1 MKKLFCAALLISVL
15 FGDESFELNATN
27 PIKIDIISLKQNKVN
42 LKNIIPQS
50 TPNELAALTL
60 YSQKEAT
67 NEHNII
73 LASGKD
79 FVALIDTGY
88 EKTIDELK
96 TALNARAL
104 TPEQITHVIIT
115 HSHQDHIGGVK
126 ALPNA
131 QILVNEKELGFWQE
145 KSSTEGLNIKTFAPN
160 TELIN
165 GSGIYAIAA
174 YGHTPGH
181 SVIAFG
187 ASGTSETELFASAK
201 FLFVADIFH
210 AYELQAAAPEVAFV
224 WDHNKADATQARKK
238 VINALKAHKTSFIGT
253 HMPYSKRVKF
263 DENSAKI
270 MANLIQSEY
279 IGLLKAHSNEVGLS
293 NGKELYNNICAACH
307 GSKADVKYAGVVP
320 NLCGDVNT
328 IADYAWHYK
337 KGTRNR
343 YNMTEIMQ
351 EKIKTLSKQD
361 FLDTEIYI
369 KSVCPRLAKS
379 EEANKEAAGKSS
391 QKSSTPKAQK

>member
-1 MKKLFCAALLISVL
+1 MKKLFCAALLISAL

-60 YSQKEAT
+60 YGQKEAI

-145 KSSTEGLNIKTFAPN
+145 KSSTKGLNIKTFAPN

-187 ASGTSETELFASAK
+187 ASGTSEAELFASAK

-210 AYELQAAAPEVAFV
+210 AYELQAAAPVVAVV
-224 WDHNKADATQARKK
+224 WDHNKADAIEARKK

-253 HMPYSKRVKF
+253 HMPYSKRVKI
-263 DENSAKI
+263 DEN
-270 MANLIQSEY
+270 
-279 IGLLKAHSNEVGLS
+279 
-293 NGKELYNNICAACH
+293 
-307 GSKADVKYAGVVP
+307 
-320 NLCGDVNT
+320 
-328 IADYAWHYK
+328 
-337 KGTRNR
+337 
-343 YNMTEIMQ
+343 
-351 EKIKTLSKQD
+351 
-361 FLDTEIYI
+361 
-369 KSVCPRLAKS
+369 
-379 EEANKEAAGKSS
+379 
-391 QKSSTPKAQK
+391 

>member
-1 MKKLFCAALLISVL
+1 MKKLFYAALLISVL

-27 PIKIDIISLKQNKVN
+27 PIKIDIISLTQNKVN

-60 YSQKEAT
+60 YSQKEAI

-96 TALNARAL
+96 TALNERAL

-187 ASGTSETELFASAK
+187 ASGTSEAELFASTQ

-224 WDHNKADATQARKK
+224 WDHNKADAIKARKK

-253 HMPYSKRVKF
+253 HMPYSKRVKI
-263 DENSAKI
+263 DEN
-270 MANLIQSEY
+270 
-279 IGLLKAHSNEVGLS
+279 
-293 NGKELYNNICAACH
+293 
-307 GSKADVKYAGVVP
+307 
-320 NLCGDVNT
+320 
-328 IADYAWHYK
+328 
-337 KGTRNR
+337 
-343 YNMTEIMQ
+343 
-351 EKIKTLSKQD
+351 
-361 FLDTEIYI
+361 
-369 KSVCPRLAKS
+369 
-379 EEANKEAAGKSS
+379 
-391 QKSSTPKAQK
+391 

>member
-1 MKKLFCAALLISVL
+1 MKKLFCAVMLISVL
-15 FGDESFELNATN
+15 FGDESFELNA
-27 PIKIDIISLKQNKVN
+27 IKIDIISLIQNKVN
-42 LKNIIPQS
+42 SKNIIPQS

-60 YSQKEAT
+60 YSQKEAI

-88 EKTIDELK
+88 EKTIGELK

-160 TELIN
+160 TELIQ

-187 ASGTSETELFASAK
+187 ASGASEAELFASAK

-224 WDHNKADATQARKK
+224 WDHNKADAIKARKK

-270 MANLIQSEY
+270 MANLIQAEHT
-279 IGLLKAHSNEVGLS
+279 GLLQVHSNEEGLS

-307 GSKADVKYAGVVP
+307 GSKADVKYKGLVP
-320 NLCGDVNT
+320 KLCDVNT

-343 YNMTEIMQ
+343 YNMAEVMQ

-361 FLDTEIYI
+361 FLDTELYI
-369 KSVCPRLAKS
+369 KSLC
-379 EEANKEAAGKSS
+379 AAATSDKAS
-391 QKSSTPKAQK
+391 QKNNKNTKK

>member
-60 YSQKEAT
+60 YGQKEAI

-145 KSSTEGLNIKTFAPN
+145 KSSTKGLNIKTFAPN

-187 ASGTSETELFASAK
+187 ASGTSETELFASAQ

-210 AYELQAAAPEVAFV
+210 AYELQAAAPVVAVV
-224 WDHNKADATQARKK
+224 WDHNKADAIEARKK

-279 IGLLKAHSNEVGLS
+279 IGLLKAHSDKEDLS
-293 NGKELYNNICAACH
+293 NGKELYNNICATCH
-307 GSKADVKYAGVVP
+307 GSKADIKYKGIVP
-320 NLCGDVNT
+320 NLCDVNT

-351 EKIKTLSKQD
+351 EKIKTLSRQD
-361 FLDTEIYI
+361 FLDTELYI
-369 KSVCPRLAKS
+369 KNLCARLARS
-379 EEANKEAAGKSS
+379 QDANKEAAGKSS
-391 QKSSTPKAQK
+391 QKSSTPKVQK

>member
-1 MKKLFCAALLISVL
+1 MKKLFFCAALLISVL

-60 YSQKEAT
+60 YSQKEAI

-145 KSSTEGLNIKTFAPN
+145 KSSTKGLNIKTFAPN

-187 ASGTSETELFASAK
+187 ASGTNEAELFASAQ

-210 AYELQAAAPEVAFV
+210 AYELQAAAPVVAVV
-224 WDHNKADATQARKK
+224 WDHNKADAIEARKK

-320 NLCGDVNT
+320 NLCDVDT

-343 YNMTEIMQ
+343 YNMAEVMQ

>member
-1 MKKLFCAALLISVL
+1 MKKLFFCAALLISAL
-15 FGDESFELNATN
+15 FGDESFELNA
-27 PIKIDIISLKQNKVN
+27 IKIDIISLTQNKVN

-60 YSQKEAT
+60 YSQKEAI

-131 QILVNEKELGFWQE
+131 QILVNEKELDFWQE
-145 KSSTEGLNIKTFAPN
+145 KSSTKGLNIKTFAPN

-187 ASGTSETELFASAK
+187 ASGTSEAELFASTQ

-210 AYELQAAAPEVAFV
+210 AYELQAAAPEVTFV
-224 WDHNKADATQARKK
+224 WDHNKADAIKARKK

-263 DENSAKI
+263 DEN
-270 MANLIQSEY
+270 
-279 IGLLKAHSNEVGLS
+279 
-293 NGKELYNNICAACH
+293 
-307 GSKADVKYAGVVP
+307 
-320 NLCGDVNT
+320 
-328 IADYAWHYK
+328 
-337 KGTRNR
+337 
-343 YNMTEIMQ
+343 
-351 EKIKTLSKQD
+351 
-361 FLDTEIYI
+361 
-369 KSVCPRLAKS
+369 
-379 EEANKEAAGKSS
+379 
-391 QKSSTPKAQK
+391 